1 MLPPFQATK
10 ENSVAFSINKMLQD
24 FVVMVDGSK
33 KSDAVG
39 MSIRCCFVD
48 DIVLGPNLDVLSSIT
63 HGGWNFRG
71 ENRILLYLNFFN
83 HCLYSGRAL
92 QGSHDVTTMIYPPNI
107 SAFFE
112 ENNRQIVTNFIILMF
127 NTKMKALNHD

>member
-1 MLPPFQATK
+1 
-10 ENSVAFSINKMLQD
+10 MLQ
-24 FVVMVDGSK
+24 VCVGMVNEFK
-33 KSDAVG
+33 ISDAVG
-39 MSIRCCFVD
+39 MSILHGYAD
-48 DIVLGPNLDVLSSIT
+48 DMVLNPNLDILYDIP